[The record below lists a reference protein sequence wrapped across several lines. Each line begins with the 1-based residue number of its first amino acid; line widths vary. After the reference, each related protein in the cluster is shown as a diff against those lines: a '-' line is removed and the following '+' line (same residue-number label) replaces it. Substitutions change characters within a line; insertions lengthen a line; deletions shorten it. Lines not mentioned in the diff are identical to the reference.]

1 MGRKTIEKA
10 TRPAVDGYG
19 RKSSGSPRPK
29 SRGGIS
35 ETKRYSVLDLFSG
48 VGGMSYGFA
57 ARSCFEIVGAIDAEQ
72 GKPTLGNLDC
82 NLTYEANIGVRPDS
96 LDLTEYSPTEYRR
109 IMDVRHGRPFSL
121 DVLIACAP
129 CTGFSQ
135 VLPKNRKR
143 DHPKNS
149 LVERCALW
157 VEEFRPQVFV
167 MENLPEM
174 VGGKF
179 KRHFAALGRCCF
191 ASWLP
196 GGMRESSPGRRRTS

>member
-1 MGRKTIEKA
+1 MA
-10 TRPAVDGYG
+10 T
-19 RKSSGSPRPK
+19 
-29 SRGGIS
+29 GGN
-35 ETKRYSVLDLFSG
+35 RLDH
-48 VGGMSYGFA
+48 
-57 ARSCFEIVGAIDAEQ
+57 
-72 GKPTLGNLDC
+72 
-82 NLTYEANIGVRPDS
+82 

-157 VEEFRPQVFV
+157 VEESRPQVFV

-179 KRHFAALGRCCF
+179 KRHFAALERRLKSIGYGGTPNVLDFCSLGLPQRRERVIVIFTRKGLPQLSLNDFWRTRSVLPEAVTVRRAIRHLLSRSTSGGRNGD
-191 ASWLP
+191 P
-196 GGMRESSPGRRRTS
+196 VHQSPATGLD